1 MNLRD
6 IEAQAKAI
14 APILRDF
21 VAKTF
26 QTLEVKL
33 RKEIEQS
40 IDAART
46 EIGSNLPVLPGI
58 DLADIA
64 QQAAAL
70 IPPPEKGEDGKSI
83 TLEDVEPLIYEAAV
97 KAISALPVPKDGEPG
112 SEGQPGK
119 DADPIPMEVVE
130 RMIAEA
136 VAKAI
141 SAIPLPKDGEP
152 GRDALELDIQ
162 PRIDE
167 SKSYTRGA
175 LATHNGGLWRAHANT
190 DGMRGWECIVDG
202 VCGVGHEQ
210 VNERNIVNVVTMA
223 SGKRSEAAFS
233 LPTMIYRHVWKEGHY
248 QKGDVVTF
256 GGCIWHC
263 DQDTDTKPGEGAKHW
278 TLAVKKGRDG
288 KSA

>member
-21 VAKTF
+21 VAKSF
-26 QTLEVKL
+26 ETLEVKL

-46 EIGSNLPVLPGI
+46 EIVSSLPVLPEI
-58 DLADIA
+58 DVADIA

-83 TLEDVEPLIYEAAV
+83 ALEDVDLLIYEAAV

-112 SEGQPGK
+112 GAGQPGK

-130 RMIAEA
+130 QMIAAA
-136 VAKAI
+136 VEKAI

-152 GRDALELDIQ
+152 GRDALEMDIQ

-202 VCGVGHEQ
+202 VCFTDIEQ
-210 VNERNIVNVVTMA
+210 VAERNLIMRVTMA
-223 SGKRSEAAFS
+223 SGRKTAVPFV
-233 LPTMIYRHVWKEGHY
+233 LPLMIYRGVWREGSY
-248 QKGDVVTF
+248 QQGDVATF

-263 DQDTDTKPGEGAKHW
+263 DQDTDIKPGEGAKHW